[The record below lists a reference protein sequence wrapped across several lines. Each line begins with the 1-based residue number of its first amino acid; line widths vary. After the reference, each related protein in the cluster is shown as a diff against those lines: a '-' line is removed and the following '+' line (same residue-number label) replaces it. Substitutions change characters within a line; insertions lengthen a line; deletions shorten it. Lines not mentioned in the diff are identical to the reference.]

1 MQQGGAWRCSSST
14 NNTPAAQLLWR
25 CKAWTVTPVQGG
37 AQELWQAARCKSGR
51 AASPG
56 ANTDT
61 SQGAGPERQRSGRAR
76 RVDKGKD
83 VP

>member
-1 MQQGGAWRCSSST
+1 
-14 NNTPAAQLLWR
+14 
-25 CKAWTVTPVQGG
+25 VTPVQGG

-61 SQGAGPERQRSGRAR
+61 SQGAGPERQRFGRTR

-83 VP
+83 IP